1 MFVIL
6 STIPLSIFIL
16 PLWPNIEERQGHTED
31 EIWGSCQQKTA
42 EALLLLTYPYTKA
55 NVDRQ
60 TDLNEKGMRA
70 GRPPHAQSLTLILD
84 TNGSLSFSL
93 LYTLSPIV
101 ALLNSWS
108 PAVLLPLSFIF
119 LCPLPPFCYPSE
131 AGGLARGWHSQA
143 ELRWEIVFTVHTKLH
158 SKSDDWCSWKCLLQG
173 RTSSIV
179 FVCQRE
185 YSWQLAIWVKRT
197 CQWRMDA

>member
-1 MFVIL
+1 MRSLSSSPLFHYPFSFYPFNQIL
-6 STIPLSIFIL
+6 KNGKVTLRMRP
-16 PLWPNIEERQGHTED
+16 EVH
-31 EIWGSCQQKTA
+31 GSKRH
-42 EALLLLTYPYTKA
+42 TYPYTKA

-70 GRPPHAQSLTLILD
+70 RRPPHTQSLTLILD
-84 TNGSLSFSL
+84 TDGSLSFSL
-93 LYTLSPIV
+93 LYTLSPFV
-101 ALLNSWS
+101 ALLNSRS

-119 LCPLPPFCYPSE
+119 LCPLPSFCYPSE

-143 ELRWEIVFTVHTKLH
+143 ELRWEVVFTVHTKLH

-173 RTSSIV
+173 KTSSIV
-179 FVCQRE
+179 FDCQRE